1 MATTATLRARTGERR
16 RGAGRG
22 VIVCGRNCGS
32 QRSTRGRST
41 CGRIVPLADG
51 FSSASSAARSSLL
64 GRAGGDGSSSVKAA
78 GPFAVSAGGENAGGD
93 DVDRRPLAE
102 GGVDGAG
109 AGVATGT
116 VPREGKSA
124 AVSGGGWGSLNFST
138 SDALSIRGPVPGMPS
153 GGVVTSTGD
162 GRCCGGGSGNVNL
175 KPAGSASPNPISGP
189 ASSDWS
195 IGCSSASGI
204 TSVAGSGSL
213 KAKPAGS
220 GSGLRAGGGSA
231 SVGSGSGNP

>member
-1 MATTATLRARTGERR
+1 
-16 RGAGRG
+16 
-22 VIVCGRNCGS
+22 
-32 QRSTRGRST
+32 RGRST

-64 GRAGGDGSSSVKAA
+64 GRAGGEGSSSVKAA
-78 GPFAVSAGGENAGGD
+78 GPFAVSAGGENAG
-93 DVDRRPLAE
+93 RRPLAE

-109 AGVATGT
+109 AGVAAGAE
-116 VPREGKSA
+116 PREGKSA

-138 SDALSIRGPVPGMPS
+138 SDALSIRGPVPGVPS

-162 GRCCGGGSGNVNL
+162 GRCGGGGSGNVNL

-195 IGCSSASGI
+195 
-204 TSVAGSGSL
+204 
-213 KAKPAGS
+213 
-220 GSGLRAGGGSA
+220 
-231 SVGSGSGNP
+231 